1 VGLIDERQR
10 KPPLQ
15 QPAGNRRREPR
26 ARTLLPRRREPRVRA
41 LLPRRRRRSAA
52 GRLLLNWGV
61 LLLAVAVVLVV
72 KYRYEED
79 ARAPLPAMAVRLSAV
94 DARSWRA
101 FPAYRGAIPVL
112 VYHGINASGNAIS
125 TTPWVFAEQMLALKT
140 AGFHA
145 ITLKQYVSFARGD
158 YQGLPSKPILLT
170 FDDGRLDTY
179 RAANDILRRY
189 GFHATM
195 FTFAAWPT
203 SNPGFNLR
211 WNELR
216 SMQQSGIW
224 TVQEHGGYGHDYVPY
239 NAKGT
244 TGGVYAYREY
254 FPDPKG
260 HAGYLESFAAFR
272 QRVTSNILWGAQRFG
287 TEIPGFRPMAF
298 AVPEANYG
306 QEDTNDPRIPQFM
319 LPWLKRHFA
328 VVFGG
333 DYLGGKG
340 AQLVAGRFTP
350 TLAYRITMGP
360 RETLSAL
367 DCRLKDWVY
376 GVPIWKEYGC
386 VRPHL
391 PHPFLRAPL
400 P

>member
-1 VGLIDERQR
+1 
-10 KPPLQ
+10 
-15 QPAGNRRREPR
+15 
-26 ARTLLPRRREPRVRA
+26 VRA
-41 LLPRRRRRSAA
+41 LLRRYRPTGA
-52 GRLLLNWGV
+52 RLLLNWGV
-61 LLLAVAVVLVV
+61 LVLAVAVVLVV
-72 KYRYEED
+72 RYRSEEN
-79 ARAPLPAMAVRLSAV
+79 ARAPLPAPAVRLSGA
-94 DARSWRA
+94 DARTWRA
-101 FPAYRGAIPVL
+101 FPAYGGAIPVL

-125 TTPWVFAEQMLALKT
+125 TTPQIFAEQMLALKT

-145 ITLKQYVSFARGD
+145 ITLDQYVKFVHGD
-158 YQGLPSKPILLT
+158 GRGLPSKPILLT

-179 RAANDILRRY
+179 RAANNVLRKY

-216 SMQQSGIW
+216 SMLASGIW
-224 TVQEHGGYGHDYVPY
+224 SVQEHGGHGHEYIPY
-239 NAKGT
+239 NAKGD

-260 HAGYLESFAAFR
+260 GGGYLESFAAFR
-272 QRVTSNILWGAQRFG
+272 ERVTSSIRWGAQEFS
-287 TEIPGFRPMAF
+287 TEIPGFRPIAF

-306 QEDTNDPRIPQFM
+306 QEKTNDPRIPGFM

-333 DYLGGKG
+333 DYLDGKASQPHG
-340 AQLVAGRFTP
+340 ILARVSP
-350 TLAYRITMGP
+350 TFSYRITMGP
-360 RETLSAL
+360 RETLRAL
-367 DCRLKDWVY
+367 DCRLRDWVM

-386 VRPHL
+386 LRPHL

-400 P
+400 PT